1 LWKNLEDLTERQHA
15 RLAWIAQT
23 DPRLRR
29 ADLLKEDLR
38 HVFSIKG
45 TEGKHA
51 LDRRISWA
59 RRCRIPVFVQ
69 LARRIVK
76 HRQSVDAALDYGLCQ
91 GLIESVNT
99 KIRLLARIAL
109 GFRSPHALI
118 ALACSPSGGH
128 RRTLPGRTN
137 PRIRQYGPNFL
148 ARTGRRKLSLL
159 VSSHNDSAFKWPALS
174 I

>member
-1 LWKNLEDLTERQHA
+1 MWKNLEDLTERQHA

-29 ADLLKEDLR
+29 AGLLKEDLR

-59 RRCRIPVFVQ
+59 SLPHPVFVQ

-91 GLIESVNT
+91 GLIESVST

-109 GFRSPHALI
+109 GFRSPTH
-118 ALACSPSGGH
+118 
-128 RRTLPGRTN
+128 
-137 PRIRQYGPNFL
+137 
-148 ARTGRRKLSLL
+148 
-159 VSSHNDSAFKWPALS
+159 
-174 I
+174 